1 MEQEIDARR
10 EAIFCGG
17 LTSGISSLLDNRD
30 EKPYKKYYSV
40 WKNQSFFGRR
50 SDYAIIACTFPMMAL
65 GNRCG
70 P

>member
-30 EKPYKKYYSV
+30 EKPYK
-40 WKNQSFFGRR
+40 N
-50 SDYAIIACTFPMMAL
+50 IIL
-65 GNRCG
+65 CG
-70 P
+70 KTKAFLEEEVTMLSSRAHFQ

>member
-30 EKPYKKYYSV
+30 EKPYK
-40 WKNQSFFGRR
+40 N
-50 SDYAIIACTFPMMAL
+50 IIL
-65 GNRCG
+65 CG
-70 P
+70 KTKAFLEEVTMLSSRAHFQ